1 MLASYVWT
9 SLYDTTLLWHKIEV
23 KRVLGVVADLS
34 VFSQFLWIHWWLKDK
49 ITFQYLHGFLIFFR
63 NDKLEFIQCAQ
74 LAYLIGGRFKAACCS
89 LCCCAYCTNLSVCLS
104 VCFVSRTGHS
114 VCFTWRSFVPWLW
127 WDPTGGLRE
136 CWRRWVVPSASQ
148 WLVSHYSWTQWVIS
162 LQVYQDG
169 VRNMRVRF
177 ILRGL
182 ALPVVT
188 SLLLAVTLPYVIAAG
203 LIPMFGKP
211 SFVGLFVCLYVSAP
225 PFSLIIYSII

>member
-1 MLASYVWT
+1 MDFWFFLEMISLSLFNVHNWLTWLAEGLRPPVAVSVA
-9 SLYDTTLLWHKIEV
+9 
-23 KRVLGVVADLS
+23 VLIA
-34 VFSQFLWIHWWLKDK
+34 
-49 ITFQYLHGFLIFFR
+49 LI
-63 NDKLEFIQCAQ
+63 C
-74 LAYLIGGRFKAACCS
+74 
-89 LCCCAYCTNLSVCLS
+89 LSVCLS

-211 SFVGLFVCLYVSAP
+211 SFVGLFVCLFVCLYVSAP